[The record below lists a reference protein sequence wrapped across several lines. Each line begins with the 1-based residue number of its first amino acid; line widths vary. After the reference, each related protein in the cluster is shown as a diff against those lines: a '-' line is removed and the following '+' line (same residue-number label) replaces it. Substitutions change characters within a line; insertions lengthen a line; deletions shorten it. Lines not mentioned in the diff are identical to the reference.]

1 MKRFNRVLPLAVFI
15 WIIMGI
21 FISGHALAGGVPPC
35 IAERNIEK
43 SIVSEAVLTDF
54 SCTFKRFE
62 GAEVLHFNVTL
73 KNVSNEPQRFRVHIF
88 LDNGKAVGGLIPRKT
103 KGGLV
108 EPGQTASFEYPVNGM
123 VGLPG
128 EILLKISTVMP

>member
-1 MKRFNRVLPLAVFI
+1 MKRFSSVLSLSVFI
-15 WIIMGI
+15 WIIMCI
-21 FISGHALAGGVPPC
+21 LIAGHSLAGGVPPC
-35 IAERNIEK
+35 ISEGNIEK
-43 SIVSEAVLTDF
+43 SVASEAMLADF

-62 GAEVLHFNVTL
+62 GAEVLHFNVAL
-73 KNVSNEPQRFRVHIF
+73 KNVSNTPQRFRVHIF

-108 EPGQTASFEYPVNGM
+108 GPGQTASFEYPVNGM

>member
-1 MKRFNRVLPLAVFI
+1 MKRFKRVLPLAVFI
-15 WIIMGI
+15 WITMSI

-35 IAERNIEK
+35 IAEGNIDK
-43 SIVSEAVLTDF
+43 SITSEAALTDF
-54 SCTFKRFE
+54 SCTFKKFE
-62 GAEVLHFNVTL
+62 GAEVLHFNVALT
-73 KNVSNEPQRFRVHIF
+73 NISNKPQRFRVHIF

>member
-1 MKRFNRVLPLAVFI
+1 MLFR
-15 WIIMGI
+15 
-21 FISGHALAGGVPPC
+21 S
-35 IAERNIEK
+35 
-43 SIVSEAVLTDF
+43 
-54 SCTFKRFE
+54 
-62 GAEVLHFNVTL
+62 VLHFNVAL
-73 KNVSNEPQRFRVHIF
+73 KNISNEPQRFKVHIF

>member
-1 MKRFNRVLPLAVFI
+1 MKRFNRVLPLAMFI

-21 FISGHALAGGVPPC
+21 FISGYALAGGVPPC
-35 IAERNIEK
+35 IAERNIDK
-43 SIVSEAVLTDF
+43 LIASEAALTDF
-54 SCTFKRFE
+54 SCTFKKFE
-62 GAEVLHFNVTL
+62 GAEVLHFNVAL
-73 KNVSNEPQRFRVHIF
+73 KNVSNKPQRFRVHIF

-123 VGLPG
+123 IGLPG